1 MSGAAGLTFEETLA
15 ALHGML
21 GGEVEI
27 SVGAAEGPPA
37 IAGTWSGRLAAGSEL
52 PARRSPEGDG
62 TFYFHFAEDAGS
74 GFFVHAGAFR
84 GARWLEAEAGANAML
99 EIHSGPLVLVI
110 ERP

>member
-1 MSGAAGLTFEETLA
+1 MLA

-27 SVGAAEGPPA
+27 SIGAAEGEPA

-52 PARRSPEGDG
+52 SARHSPEGDE
-62 TFYFHFAEDAGS
+62 TFYFHLGEDAGS

-84 GARWLEAEAGANAML
+84 DARLLEDEAGANAML
-99 EIHSGPLVLVI
+99 EIHSGPIVLVV
-110 ERP
+110 ERT